1 MFPLHFQVSFFDGDL
16 PPEESKV
23 FTPKSDQDYNQ
34 LLVGYKGEEYEA
46 LRSILEVHKKE
57 CHKYREQPSSHPHY
71 SKEYHAFCLEKQNK
85 ILSIGGDPTKY
96 DILPEWKAHWPRR
109 LEELFV
115 DTWQNIKKKCLGS
128 LATKKEITPR
138 KSSSSSSKRSRRS
151 PSPPPP
157 RSGSRRSPSPR
168 SGSRRSPSPRNE
180 KSSRRKHKSSHSK
193 SHSSSSRHRD
203 KSRSRRRRS
212 SSRTSTESSSTPRR
226 DRHTERHSEKHKKS
240 RRKRDRSSSHS
251 SSSAERSESK
261 KKSPRKKDKKESS
274 KEDMEDGEI
283 RDDDLEPKVNTLTST
298 KKEDY
303 QDFIKQRMS
312 DVLGHVPE
320 SEKNESTKLK
330 DKSESDKTR
339 KKKTKFPN
347 EVFPYTT
354 DGTPKVKKSSGS
366 KFESKLNKL
375 VSYESEDDHE
385 HASKGGGGALGALM
399 AQYSEQPAS
408 ASNSASD
415 MVISPLKIC
424 GNIIQIIDIL
434 SISDETI
441 STVSQP
447 LKDLYKKAMDRQS
460 SGADPTEVFKD
471 GKGAVNLTSCK
482 LAILAESG
490 TISKS
495 NKKLYQEAQESI
507 DKLMNVDQHF
517 VEGIN
522 IERIAKKTM
531 DMNVSEAIQS
541 IRKELLHI
549 NPAENVSEDRVMNL
563 YMEIKKKHLMYLST

>member
-1 MFPLHFQVSFFDGDL
+1 MHFQVSFFEGEL

-23 FTPKSDQDYNQ
+23 FTPKSDQEYNQ

-57 CHKYREQPSSHPHY
+57 CRNYREQPSTHPSY

-128 LATKKEITPR
+128 LAAKKEITPR
-138 KSSSSSSKRSRRS
+138 KSSSSSSSKRSRRS
-151 PSPPPP
+151 PSPP

-168 SGSRRSPSPRNE
+168 SVSRRSPSPRNE

-203 KSRSRRRRS
+203 KSRNRRRRS

-226 DRHTERHSEKHKKS
+226 DRHSDRHSEKRKKS
-240 RRKRDRSSSHS
+240 RRKRDRSSSRS
-251 SSSAERSESK
+251 SSSAERYESK
-261 KKSPRKKDKKESS
+261 KKSPKKKDKKELP
-274 KEDMEDGEI
+274 KEDPMEDGEI
-283 RDDDLEPKVNTLTST
+283 RDDDLEPNVSTSNST
-298 KKEDY
+298 KKENY

-320 SEKNESTKLK
+320 SERNESTKLK
-330 DKSESDKTR
+330 DISETDKS
-339 KKKTKFPN
+339 KKKKSKFPN
-347 EVFPYTT
+347 ESYPYTT

-366 KFESKLNKL
+366 KSESKVNKL
-375 VSYESEDDHE
+375 VSYESEDDHD
-385 HASKGGGGALGALM
+385 HSSKGGGGALGALM

-408 ASNSASD
+408 ASHSASE
-415 MVISPLKIC
+415 MAISPLKIC

-441 STVSQP
+441 SSVSQP
-447 LKDLYKKAMDRQS
+447 LKDLYKRAMDSQS

-471 GKGAVNLTSCK
+471 GKAAVNLTSCK

-490 TISKS
+490 TISKT

-531 DMNVSEAIQS
+531 DMNVSEAIQF
-541 IRKELLHI
+541 IRKELLYV
-549 NPAENVSEDRVMNL
+549 NPADNVSEDRVMNL